1 MRPALAYVLLFVALI
16 AAFPGFVFGQSNDD
30 RRVNRERE
38 MLRRL
43 QDQTRKAEQD
53 KATLA
58 AEADELKKKLKDAEQ
73 SATRNVKKSRD
84 VEKAL
89 AQAEQQNATLNVEKV
104 NLTERL
110 DQLTRSLA
118 EIRDELAKTDQKVRE
133 GGAALDRAALAQQV
147 QKAELD
153 RAQSVIG
160 QRDRE
165 VRVCEAK
172 NLKLYEYNVQLLGR
186 YQGKGFLD
194 VLRQKEPIT
203 GMKNVEI
210 ENLLEEYRDKID
222 AQQIASDR
230 SSTEKNKDRK

>member
-1 MRPALAYVLLFVALI
+1 MRTALACVLLFVALI
-16 AAFPGFVFGQSNDD
+16 AAYPGLVFGQTNDD

-43 QDQTRKAEQD
+43 QDQTRKTEQD

-104 NLTERL
+104 NLTEKL

-118 EIRDELAKTDQKVRE
+118 EVRDELAKTDQKVRE

-165 VRVCEAK
+165 VTVCEAK